1 MPIRE
6 QVNTDTPQA
15 LTGPKTLEAPLLNA
29 AVCGGDPVAPLGVAT
44 RQFVEAAVSLQS
56 TGENP
61 IINGL
66 MNVWQYGATTINLT
80 TSGITAFPCD
90 RWKWLASGTGIVGRV
105 RDTNV
110 PTVGLAGAVMPF
122 SLGLN
127 VTTADAAIAAGDFYA
142 IAQRIE
148 GFNWAPFAQQALTLS
163 FFVKSSLTGIHCVS
177 LRNGTTPDRSYVAEY
192 NITVAN
198 TWQKVVLNVTASP
211 SAGTW
216 NYTDAT
222 GLELAFVLACGSTR
236 QTTAGAWNT
245 GNFMATANQV
255 NVLSVNAQQL
265 NIVGV
270 QLEKGTTTAPSL
282 KIRSWHQDY
291 ELSQFYF
298 QKSFPYDTAPAQNAG
313 NAGAEV
319 IASPI
324 GTASV
329 MSIVAALPV
338 KMRTANLITATYNP
352 GAANAEARNTTD
364 AADDTGTGI
373 GFTERSMIITMTGNA
388 TNTVGDFHRVHWTM
402 QNEL

>member
-6 QVNTDTPQA
+6 QVNTDTVQT
-15 LTGPKTLEAPLLNA
+15 LSGPKTLTSPILNA

-61 IINGL
+61 IINGD
-66 MNVWQYGATTINLT
+66 MSVWQYGATTINLT
-80 TSGITAFPCD
+80 TTGLTAFPCD

-110 PTVGLAGAVMPF
+110 PTVAQAGAVLPF

-127 VTTADAAIAAGDFYA
+127 VTTADAAIGAGDFYA

-148 GFNWAPFAQQALTLS
+148 GFNWAPFAQQALTLP
-163 FFVKSSLTGIHCVS
+163 FLVKSSLTGIHCVA
-177 LRNGTTPDRSYVAEY
+177 LRNGITPDRSYVAEY
-192 NITVAN
+192 NIAVAN
-198 TWQKVVLNVTASP
+198 TWQLVVINIPASP

-216 NYTDAT
+216 NYTDQT
-222 GLELAFVLACGSTR
+222 GLEVAFVLACGSTR

-255 NVLSVNAQQL
+255 NVMSANAQQF
-265 NIVGV
+265 NIVRV
-270 QLEKGTTTAPSL
+270 QLAKGTLSAPSF
-282 KIRSWHQDY
+282 KTRPWHDDY
-291 ELSQFYF
+291 ALSQFYF
-298 QKSFPYDTAPAQNAG
+298 QKSFPYAITPAQNAG
-313 NAGAEV
+313 VAGADI

-329 MSIVAALPV
+329 MSIVVALPV
-338 KMRTANLITATYNP
+338 RMSTASPLTATYNP
-352 GAANAEARNTTD
+352 SAANAEARNTTD
-364 AADDTGTGI
+364 NADDTGTGI
-373 GFTERSMIITMTGNA
+373 ATTERSIIITTTGNA

-402 QNEL
+402 QSEL

>member
-6 QVNTDTPQA
+6 QVNTDTVQT
-15 LTGPKTLEAPLLNA
+15 LSGPKTLTSPLLNA
-29 AVCGGDPVAPLGVAT
+29 AVCGGDPVLPLGVAT

-61 IINGL
+61 IVNGD
-66 MNVWQYGATTINLT
+66 MNVWQYGTTNVALA
-80 TSGITAFPCD
+80 TSGIGGFPCD
-90 RWKWLASGTGIVGRV
+90 RWKWLVSGTGIVNRV
-105 RDTNV
+105 QDTNV
-110 PTVGLAGAVMPF
+110 PTVGLAGAVLPF

-148 GFNWAPFAQQALTLS
+148 GFNWAPFAQQALTLP
-163 FFVKSSLTGIHCVS
+163 FLVKSSLTGIHCVA
-177 LRNGTTPDRSYVAEY
+177 LRNGNTPDRSYVAEY
-192 NITVAN
+192 NIAVAN
-198 TWQKVVLNVTASP
+198 TWQLVVLNVPASP

-216 NYTDAT
+216 NYTDGT
-222 GLELAFVLACGSTR
+222 GLEVAFVLACGSTR
-236 QTTAGAWNT
+236 QTTAGSWNT
-245 GNFMATANQV
+245 GGFMATANQV
-255 NVLSVNAQQL
+255 NVMSANAQKF
-265 NIVGV
+265 NIVRV
-270 QLEKGTTTAPSL
+270 QLLKGTISSPSF
-282 KIRSWHQDY
+282 KTRPWHQDY
-291 ELSQFYF
+291 ALSQFYF

-364 AADDTGTGI
+364 AVDDTGTGI
-373 GFTERSMIITMTGNA
+373 ASTERSMIITMTGNA

-402 QNEL
+402 QSEL